1 MVRLTDLD
9 EDTGAFL
16 RDWDAPEVPGSPWV
30 TPPPAGERR
39 VALVSSAGLRLPED
53 QLFSADATD
62 YRVIPADR
70 ADHVVMDHV
79 STSHDRTGF
88 QQDINTIFPLA
99 RLKEMAEDGEIG
111 SVADFHYSFMGASDP
126 RQMETQARS
135 LAAIMQAE
143 GVNTVVLCPV

>member
-16 RDWDAPEVPGSPWV
+16 RSWDAPQIPGSPWV
-30 TPPPAGERR
+30 TPPPPGERR
-39 VALVSSAGLRLPED
+39 VALVSTAGLRLPED
-53 QLFSADATD
+53 ALFAADATD
-62 YRVIPADR
+62 YRVIPAER
-70 ADHVVMDHV
+70 ADHVIMDHV

-88 QQDINTIFPLA
+88 QQDVNTIFPLA
-99 RLKEMAEDGEIG
+99 RLKEMAQAGEIG

-126 RQMETQARS
+126 RQMEGQARG
-135 LAAIMQAE
+135 LAAIMKAE